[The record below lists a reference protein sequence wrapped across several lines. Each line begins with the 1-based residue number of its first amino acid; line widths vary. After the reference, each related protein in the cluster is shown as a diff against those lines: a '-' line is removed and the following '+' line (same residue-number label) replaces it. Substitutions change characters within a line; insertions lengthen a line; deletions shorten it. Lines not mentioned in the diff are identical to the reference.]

1 MKPIRSILAA
11 AVLAALLGA
20 GSLAAAPDPA
30 AAPTGE
36 AARSHYLAG
45 HEAIERGRWEEARQS
60 FAALEKELRRTGA
73 DGADSA
79 LYWQAYALAQA
90 RRTADAARVV
100 DRLAKEHPA
109 SRWNDD
115 ARSLVAG
122 RAAQR
127 SGEGARDGGSDDA
140 EALMA
145 IDALLTSGN
154 RKAVPLLQ
162 RVLAGDYSG
171 KVKERA
177 LFVLTQIDPAAADQA
192 FAAILAGDAPD
203 RLKQEAIRSIAVGGS
218 KASHERLLQ
227 VYRAGGNPKLRRA
240 VLDAWL
246 ISGRGDL
253 VAEAA
258 RNETDPAM
266 RRHAINTLGAMGDVA
281 AIRSLLPALAD
292 DRSQQA
298 AMQALGIAGAADALV
313 EIARDARAP
322 MKMRTEAVEALGIV
336 GKRTGPQVVDFY
348 KAGQPEAL
356 RKAAIRALMMH
367 GDGARLIEIYRVEQD
382 PKMKREL
389 LQAIAVSDSD
399 GALDLIDEVL
409 K

>member
-11 AVLAALLGA
+11 AVFAALLGA

-30 AAPTGE
+30 TAPTGE

-100 DRLAKEHPA
+100 DRLEKEHPA
-109 SRWNDD
+109 SPWNDD
-115 ARSLVAG
+115 ARALVAG
-122 RAAQR
+122 RAAPR
-127 SGEGARDGGSDDA
+127 SGEGAREGGSDDA

-258 RNETDPAM
+258 RNEADPTM

-281 AIRSLLPALAD
+281 AIRSLLPALTD

-313 EIARDARAP
+313 EIARDTRAP

-367 GDGARLIEIYRVEQD
+367 GDGARLIEIYRVEHD
-382 PKMKREL
+382 PKLKREL